1 MQIASKDAAW
11 LMQEGVAAFSQIELN
26 GIRID
31 AGYLKQHTKETE
43 EEIAALKKRLY
54 ADKMWK
60 RWERKFGTRATLGN
74 RSQLGDLVFGE
85 MGYARRHTLAK
96 RDKSNDEENWRHKPK
111 NDEAAFGNAS
121 KEIPFVADYFRWHK
135 LEKMH
140 GTYLLGFQREAVNG
154 RIHPFFDLHKVRTYR
169 SCVAKG
175 TTIEVVR
182 DVSKYPKGYRIEDV
196 RAGDHVYCYDDQ
208 MKLTIRKVLWAGKTG
223 HRKVV
228 RLHWVAARGRKGY
241 VDVTPEHRIR
251 MYSGQY
257 VRAEDIRPG
266 MDFRGPMESKRAPK
280 IRCAAMTRD
289 GERLYETGNIEPL
302 LDHRL
307 IYESLVGELQPFDHV
322 HHKDKNHLNNLPE
335 NLQRLTASEHSRY
348 HSPEYLTDEGRR
360 KGVKNRVENHRLYG
374 NRFAKGEQCGQ
385 WVKMSKYQ
393 FLKRLARAGGKVS
406 RTAHDFLMMKRRAE
420 LFGVDLRAVK
430 LRYNKN
436 GYINKGLLTR
446 LWRQG
451 RTVVMRTLEIDFYKT
466 KTLLEQR
473 GLSTSRKWGNQFG
486 EFVPNNHKIV
496 AVEWLK
502 DPVDVYD
509 LEVEEHHNFIANEV
523 CVHNSSSWPNF
534 TNIPNRQYEI
544 AKRIRRCFIPDEGC
558 DLGEFDY
565 GLAEVRSACVYTKDP
580 RLIEDFTTEGKD
592 AHGDTAMELFGVT
605 AEMVKSW
612 TEEQKKK
619 WKGGMRDWS
628 KNRFVFPQFFGS
640 VACQCAPHIWE
651 AVDSGA
657 MMPDGKTTVKMWL
670 VEQGITELGDCDPEG
685 NVEPGTFVHRVK
697 TVEDEFWNKRFKVY
711 SAWKKRWWNSYL
723 TDGYFKSLSGFVFTG
738 IYGRN
743 ECWNYPVQSFAFHWL
758 LYAIIVILKEIKKR
772 KMRTK
777 LVGAIHD
784 CVVAS
789 IPCEERDEFCD
800 LVVEVMTKR
809 VPKHWP
815 VINVDL
821 KTEVELCPEGVSWS
835 DKKVARRTAKGIWE
849 IPK

>member
-1 MQIASKDAAW
+1 MQTASRDAAW
-11 LMQEGVAAFSQIELN
+11 LFQEGVAAFSSIELN

-31 AGYLKQHTKETE
+31 TQYLKQHTKDTE

-60 RWERKFGTRATLGN
+60 RWERKFGTKATLGN

-169 SCVAKG
+169 S
-175 TTIEVVR
+175 
-182 DVSKYPKGYRIEDV
+182 
-196 RAGDHVYCYDDQ
+196 
-208 MKLTIRKVLWAGKTG
+208 
-223 HRKVV
+223 
-228 RLHWVAARGRKGY
+228 
-241 VDVTPEHRIR
+241 
-251 MYSGQY
+251 
-257 VRAEDIRPG
+257 
-266 MDFRGPMESKRAPK
+266 
-280 IRCAAMTRD
+280 
-289 GERLYETGNIEPL
+289 
-302 LDHRL
+302 
-307 IYESLVGELQPFDHV
+307 
-322 HHKDKNHLNNLPE
+322 
-335 NLQRLTASEHSRY
+335 
-348 HSPEYLTDEGRR
+348 
-360 KGVKNRVENHRLYG
+360 
-374 NRFAKGEQCGQ
+374 
-385 WVKMSKYQ
+385 
-393 FLKRLARAGGKVS
+393 
-406 RTAHDFLMMKRRAE
+406 
-420 LFGVDLRAVK
+420 
-430 LRYNKN
+430 
-436 GYINKGLLTR
+436 
-446 LWRQG
+446 
-451 RTVVMRTLEIDFYKT
+451 
-466 KTLLEQR
+466 
-473 GLSTSRKWGNQFG
+473 
-486 EFVPNNHKIV
+486 
-496 AVEWLK
+496 
-502 DPVDVYD
+502 
-509 LEVEEHHNFIANEV
+509 
-523 CVHNSSSWPNF
+523 SSSWPNF

-640 VACQCAPHIWE
+640 VAFQCAPHIWE

-657 MMPDGKTTVKMWL
+657 MMPDGKMTVKAWL
-670 VEQGITELGDCDPEG
+670 AGQGITELGDCDPEG
-685 NVEPGTFVHRVK
+685 NIEPGTFVHRVR
-697 TVEDEFWNKRFKVY
+697 TVEDGFWNKRFVVY

-723 TDGYFKSLSGFVFTG
+723 INGYFKSLSGFVFTG

-758 LYAIIVILKEIKKR
+758 LYAIIVILKEVKKR

-789 IPCEERDEFCD
+789 IPREERDEFCD

-815 VINVDL
+815 EINVDL
-821 KTEVELCPEGVSWS
+821 KTEVELCPEGVSWA
-835 DKKVARRTAKGIWE
+835 DKKVAKRAAKGIWE